1 LNLANERDPKI
12 HTGSLKVVGF
22 DGEPAVDSEV
32 TIAATSVLTGLHKS
46 TTNKDGC
53 VFFRLP
59 EEAGYVVAVQLGE
72 IKEILYLEELSPDV
86 EYLYKPDRNNLS
98 GRANALIA
106 Q

>member
-1 LNLANERDPKI
+1 M
-12 HTGSLKVVGF
+12 
-22 DGEPAVDSEV
+22 
-32 TIAATSVLTGLHKS
+32 
-46 TTNKDGC
+46 
-53 VFFRLP
+53 FFRLP

-86 EYLYKPDRNNLS
+86 EYLYKPDRNNPS